1 MSPARTVA
9 RFLVSGGVWATAI
22 LATAGG
28 VSKLWDPRSAFEIA
42 EAVTRRPGL
51 AAMVAIASAAME
63 VGVGAAILLGRLR
76 HSRALLAGIGMFT
89 VLSLWLVLAMRV
101 VGGARECG
109 CLAVVSHTTI
119 SQALTGDLLVLAEL
133 IAAFVASRLLLVR
146 RGAVRPILDKIGSV
160 PS

>member
-1 MSPARTVA
+1 
-9 RFLVSGGVWATAI
+9 
-22 LATAGG
+22 
-28 VSKLWDPRSAFEIA
+28 
-42 EAVTRRPGL
+42 
-51 AAMVAIASAAME
+51 MVAIASAAME